1 MTQKRKVYKRKRKHK
16 RKKFRNHQQRRVF
29 VMTAARKCQKQ
40 RLKKARVR
48 MRPFSKKCHVAR
60 LRPRYGRFMSKKRQ
74 PVNDVPCQFSHT
86 GPSCKEDT
94 EEDPI
99 PPKNADKNVSDNK
112 DLLTFSKTPSNNGS
126 EHNHRE
132 N

>member
-1 MTQKRKVYKRKRKHK
+1 MLCCSVCSCEFGLRMTQKRKVYKRKRKHK

-40 RLKKARVR
+40 RVSLST
-48 MRPFSKKCHVAR
+48 MSHV
-60 LRPRYGRFMSKKRQ
+60 S
-74 PVNDVPCQFSHT
+74 FSHT